1 MRCRSL
7 HGFANAPYL
16 VDPEKVYPAVA
27 ATVSRGEREAKS
39 ATNRS
44 SKNDHKS
51 PRSVRSLE
59 KFIPAALRTALTL
72 SPSVP
77 LSRHLSIRLCS
88 LRCPMEGSSAARRFI
103 QRHRLLAIDPRL
115 RRPTWIWHSPS

>member
-1 MRCRSL
+1 MGITSQVGRRCR
-7 HGFANAPYL
+7 ATL

-27 ATVSRGEREAKS
+27 AMVSRGEREAKS

-44 SKNDHKS
+44 GKNDHKA
-51 PRSVRSLE
+51 PRSVRSFE
-59 KFIPAALRTALTL
+59 KFIPAALRKALTL

-88 LRCPMEGSSAARRFI
+88 LRCPMEGSIAARRFI

-115 RRPTWIWHSPS
+115 RRPTWI